1 MTSVSRRTGGRR
13 RALLAAAS
21 VAVLTAAVAC
31 GGSDDSGSGGGGSGG
46 TYTFAFLTPLSG
58 SLAQTGVDMRNGA
71 QVALDEI
78 NADGGAGGT
87 KLAMQVYD
95 DKLDPTTGTQL
106 ARKAVS
112 SGQKV
117 VVGVLSSAVCL
128 AVAPVV
134 DQLKGVFI
142 GTTCSADELVG
153 TDRKAE
159 NFYGVT
165 AHNTQMSAAISQV
178 IAKEYKGL
186 KTVDA
191 FGYDYVVG
199 HELYDLF
206 TKDMATDGVQLQ
218 KGQEQWVPL
227 TSVDYRAQVA
237 AMARALPDA
246 KYPDRVLWL
255 STYGAGTTSFLKQ
268 AAPLGLTTKYAAIAT
283 SGGYAPGAWELGGT
297 TPPVWDAY
305 DYEYAAAKSAENTKF
320 VQAYQKVSNGRPP
333 TSWSW
338 EGYMGVKMLAGA
350 IEKGGSTDV
359 DKINQSLPDLTVS
372 GPTGDLTVN
381 PDTHE
386 GEHDVVVFQSVGDKS
401 APQGLKVTKYYTISH
416 DNKITGQGP

>member
-1 MTSVSRRTGGRR
+1 MTAVRRRAGGRR
-13 RALLAAAS
+13 VLLAAAS
-21 VAVLTAAVAC
+21 AAVLAAAAC
-31 GGSDDSGSGGGGSGG
+31 AGDDGSGGGGGNGG

-58 SLAQTGVDMRNGA
+58 PLAQTGVDMRNGA

-78 NADGGAGGT
+78 NAAGGAGST

-106 ARKAVS
+106 ARKAIS

-142 GTTCSADELVG
+142 GTTCSADALVG

-165 AHNTQMSAAISQV
+165 AHNTQMSAAIAQI
-178 IAKEYKGL
+178 IAKEYPAL

-206 TKDMATDGVQLQ
+206 VKEMGANNVQLQ
-218 KGQEQWVPL
+218 KEQQQWVPL

-237 AMARALPDA
+237 AMARALPQP

-305 DYEYAAAKSAENTKF
+305 DYEYGASNSPENTKF
-320 VQAYQKVSNGRPP
+320 VQAYEKLANGRPP
-333 TSWSW
+333 TAWSW

-350 IEKGGSTDV
+350 IEKAGSTDV
-359 DKINQSLPDLTVS
+359 DKINGALPGLTVS
-372 GPTGDLTVN
+372 GPTGELTVN

-401 APQGLKVTKYYTISH
+401 APQGLKITKYYTVSH
-416 DNKITGQGP
+416 DNKITGTGP

>member
-1 MTSVSRRTGGRR
+1 MTAVIGRGGGRR
-13 RALLAAAS
+13 RVLLAAACA
-21 VAVLTAAVAC
+21 AVLAAAAC
-31 GGSDDSGSGGGGSGG
+31 GGNNGGGGGGKSGE
-46 TYTFAFLTPLSG
+46 YTFAFLTPLSG
-58 SLAQTGVDMRNGA
+58 PLAQTGVDMRNGA

-78 NADGGAGGT
+78 NATGGAGGT
-87 KLAMQVYD
+87 KLNMQVYD

-106 ARKAVS
+106 ARKAIS

-142 GTTCSADELVG
+142 GTTCSADELIG
-153 TDRKAE
+153 TDRKAK

-165 AHNTQMSAAISQV
+165 AHNTQMSAAIAQV
-178 IAKEYKGL
+178 MAKEYPNL
-186 KTVDA
+186 KSVDA

-206 TKDMATDGVQLQ
+206 TRDMGSNGVQLEKQ
-218 KGQEQWVPL
+218 QQQWVPL

-237 AMARALPDA
+237 AMARALPQS
-246 KYPDRVLWL
+246 KYPDRVLWM

-268 AAPLGLTTKYAAIAT
+268 AAPLNLTTKYAAIAT

-305 DYEYAAAKSAENTKF
+305 DYEYGASKAPANTTF
-320 VQAYQKVSNGRPP
+320 VQAYEKASNGRPP

-350 IEKGGSTDV
+350 IQKAGSTDV
-359 DKINQSLPDLTVS
+359 DKINSALPGLSVT
-372 GPTGDLTVN
+372 GPTGNLTVN

-401 APQGLKVTKYYTISH
+401 APQGLKVTKYYTVSH
-416 DNKITGQGP
+416 DNKITGTGP

>member
-1 MTSVSRRTGGRR
+1 MTAVRRRAGGRR
-13 RALLAAAS
+13 RVLLAAAS
-21 VAVLTAAVAC
+21 AAVLAAAAC
-31 GGSDDSGSGGGGSGG
+31 GGDNGSGGGGGDGG

-58 SLAQTGVDMRNGA
+58 PLAQTGVDMRDGA
-71 QVALDEI
+71 QIALDEI
-78 NADGGAGGT
+78 NAAGGAGGT

-106 ARKAVS
+106 ARKAIS

-153 TDRKAE
+153 TDRKAK

-165 AHNTQMSAAISQV
+165 AHNTQMSAAIAQV
-178 IAKEYKGL
+178 IAKENPSL

-206 TKDMATDGVQLQ
+206 VKEMGSNGVQLQ
-218 KGQEQWVPL
+218 KEQQQWVPL

-237 AMARALPDA
+237 AMARALPES

-268 AAPLGLTTKYAAIAT
+268 AAPLDLTTKYAAIAT

-305 DYEYAAAKSAENTKF
+305 DYEYGASNTPENTKF
-320 VQAYQKVSNGRPP
+320 VEAYQKVSNGRPP
-333 TSWSW
+333 TAWSW

-350 IEKGGSTDV
+350 IEKAGGTDV
-359 DKINQSLPDLTVS
+359 DKINGALPGLTVS

-401 APQGLKVTKYYTISH
+401 APQGLKITKYYTVSH
-416 DNKITGQGP
+416 DNKITGTGT